1 MKKLF
6 ILSLITFVFSAMFHA
21 QIVETEKAMNTGVN
35 TALVLEIPDSD
46 KKIVEKVWRTYAKSF
61 KAKVKKIKKSD
72 ELLTESPSISGF
84 SKAGLKNIIVRFE
97 QKGDAVEFISWF
109 ELRDQFLGSY
119 RYPEEFDEAQK
130 FLLNFGLEVAK
141 EYTLMELDDEEK
153 VLKKMGNDLKKLEK
167 EKENSEKAIADYK
180 QKIIEAEADIENNI
194 IEQQRKRDE
203 IEAQTGAIEVVRK
216 KLANLN
222 N

>member
-6 ILSLITFVFSAMFHA
+6 ILLFITFVFTTIFNA
-21 QIVETEKAMNTGVN
+21 QIVETEKAMNSGVN
-35 TALVLEIPDSD
+35 TALVLEIPEAD
-46 KKIVEKVWRTYAKSF
+46 KKIVEKVWRNYAKSF
-61 KAKVKKIKKSD
+61 KGKVKKIKKSD
-72 ELLTESPSISGF
+72 EFLTESPSISGF
-84 SKAGLKNIIVRFE
+84 SKAGLQNIIVRFE

-119 RYPEEFDEAQK
+119 RHPEEFDEAQK

-141 EYTLMELDDEEK
+141 EYTIMELEDEEK
-153 VLKKMGNDLKKLEK
+153 TLKKMGNDLKKLER

-180 QKIIEAEADIENNI
+180 KKIIEAEADIENNI
-194 IEQQRKRDE
+194 LEQERKRDE
-203 IEAQTGAIEVVRK
+203 IESQTSTIEVVRK